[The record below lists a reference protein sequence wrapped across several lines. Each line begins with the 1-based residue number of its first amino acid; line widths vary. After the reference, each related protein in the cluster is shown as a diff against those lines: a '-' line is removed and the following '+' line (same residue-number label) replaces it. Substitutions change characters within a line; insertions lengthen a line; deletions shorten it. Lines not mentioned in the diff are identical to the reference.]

1 MRAPLVCRPPPPRPR
16 LPCAPVEQFD
26 VIVVGAGPG
35 GSTTAYR
42 LAAAGRSVLLLDRA
56 VFPRDKPCGGGLT
69 LRAVKQLPFS
79 VEPVVEAR
87 VDAMRFRVGFRSA
100 FERRCKGPVVLMT
113 QRKRLDHFLVQQAQ
127 AAGADFRPGCKVTA
141 LEASADGVTVTW
153 AGDREAGRAPGQARA
168 AVLIGDPG
176 RAAPFFERS
185 YQFAQAAKLYEQAGQ
200 LDKAADL
207 YERDLRFEQAAR
219 FYEQCGQ
226 IERAAAAWERA
237 NGWFDAGRLWAKARR
252 LDRAVEMLQKTEQGS
267 PSYARS
273 MLLLGKILEHSG
285 HTNNAAGHYIGVV
298 RTCALDD
305 VTVEVYER
313 LAAIYEATGEPDAA
327 RKLLAAVARFDPSRA
342 RSSMP
347 PEAPVAGGVRPLV
360 LPAPTLGAEAGGAA
374 GKLTAMNA
382 DVDLLRE
389 LPLFA
394 ELSLDE
400 LRALQSLGQRCKL
413 APGELLIEQNREGE
427 HLFVMLS
434 GKVRVVH
441 FAESGAATVL
451 GELGYGAALGD
462 MALVDSGPTS
472 ARVEALAPSEA
483 YVWPLAQLR
492 PYLASHEGTALR
504 ILKVISRTLSVRLR
518 ETNRRAAQAG

>member
-1 MRAPLVCRPPPPRPR
+1 MAQELGGR
-16 LPCAPVEQFD
+16 LSMEMEFDCEPGSDTFVTTDKVRGVILAHLNKGDVE
-26 VIVVGAGPG
+26 
-35 GSTTAYR
+35 
-42 LAAAGRSVLLLDRA
+42 AAARLIASSAPEVGDILLTQDAAVASRMLRESLAEAFVKARDFDRA
-56 VFPRDKPCGGGLT
+56 G
-69 LRAVKQLPFS
+69 
-79 VEPVVEAR
+79 
-87 VDAMRFRVGFRSA
+87 
-100 FERRCKGPVVLMT
+100 
-113 QRKRLDHFLVQQAQ
+113 
-127 AAGADFRPGCKVTA
+127 
-141 LEASADGVTVTW
+141 
-153 AGDREAGRAPGQARA
+153 RA